1 MQQSSRQ
8 SKIQED
14 TYVRVMR
21 ILQEDPDIT
30 QRQLAQKLG
39 ISLGGANY
47 CLKALMEKGWVKMK
61 NFAQS
66 KNKFG
71 YVYVLT
77 QDGLREKA
85 LLTQRFLKRK
95 IEEFEALEQELKILK
110 REYAEI
116 ERSESGVAR

>member
-1 MQQSSRQ
+1 
-8 SKIQED
+8 
-14 TYVRVMR
+14 MR

-77 QDGLREKA
+77 QAGLREKA
-85 LLTQRFLKRK
+85 SLTQRFLKRK
-95 IEEFEALEQELKILK
+95 IEEFEALEQELEILK
-110 REYAEI
+110 REHAEI
-116 ERSESGVAR
+116 ACSERGVAR